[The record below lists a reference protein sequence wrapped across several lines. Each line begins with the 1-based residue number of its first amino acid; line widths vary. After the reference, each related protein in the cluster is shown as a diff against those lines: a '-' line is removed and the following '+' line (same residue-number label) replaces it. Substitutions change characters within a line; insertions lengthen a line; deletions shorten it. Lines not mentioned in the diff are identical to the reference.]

1 MSYKLILVQSERDC
15 YCYGDCEC
23 EPNLTVQDTT
33 LGSLAQTKSY
43 SLKRDLIFALTQMV
57 KSGDREAIQALKN
70 LGWVNLTSVK
80 DREERLVA
88 GKKYFFCDKNSYS
101 KMTEFDLDT
110 MEDWKILD
118 LAKENVRI
126 AREVTKTSLK
136 KLMTKEQR
144 AIYDK
149 EVKRLRADSKRRA
162 EAAKKRRDAKKKKD
176 IEKAKKLLEEANES

>member
-1 MSYKLILVQSERDC
+1 MSYKLILVQSDRDC
-15 YCYGDCEC
+15 YCYDDCDC
-23 EPNLTVQDTT
+23 DPNLTVQDISVS
-33 LGSLAQTKSY
+33 SLAQTKSY
-43 SLKRDLIFALTQMV
+43 SLKQDLVNALIQMV

-88 GKKYFFCDKNSYS
+88 GKKCFFCDKNSYS
-101 KMTEFDLDT
+101 MTEFDLDT

-144 AIYDK
+144 AVYDK

-162 EAAKKRRDAKKKKD
+162 EAVKKRRDAKKKKD